1 MSRKLS
7 LPIEESNDSSQKS
20 DKLRMIQH
28 MRNQYMNSKKV
39 DEIYQKEK
47 QQFLQNRSNKTEEP
61 YLKSASNSLR
71 PPSSSSSSSGNST
84 IDHQTDQ
91 LLQQL
96 THKLTHHIQ
105 ENIRKE
111 QMNSQLQEKEVCQ
124 TILSRID
131 DFVTS
136 ELSSFLCPICFEIM
150 APPSRLPMLLFPCG
164 HTFCQSCLDQHFQK
178 RNNGKDQE
186 NQGKEKIPSNKTC
199 PYCR

>member
-1 MSRKLS
+1 MSRKPS
-7 LPIEESNDSSQKS
+7 LPIEESNESSQKS
-20 DKLRMIQH
+20 EKLRMIQN
-28 MRNQYMNSKKV
+28 MRNQYMNTKQV
-39 DEIYQKEK
+39 DEIYEKEK
-47 QQFLQNRSNKTEEP
+47 QQFLQTRSNMPQES
-61 YLKSASNSLR
+61 YLKSSSNSLK
-71 PPSSSSSSSGNST
+71 PSSSSSSSTSGSASSS
-84 IDHQTDQ
+84 IDHHTDQ

-96 THKLTHHIQ
+96 TYKLTSHIQ

-178 RNNGKDQE
+178 RSTTGKE
-186 NQGKEKIPSNKTC
+186 REKIPSNKTC